1 MRLPLVAFGGA
12 AAMALAMGVG
22 RFSYTPILPAMH
34 TQAGLSAANAGFLA
48 TLNFIGYTLGTL
60 WPLFARRLGFSVG
73 PKTAVR
79 RGLAA
84 CIATTIAMAATDSFH
99 VWGVLRFASGIASA
113 FTMIYASTLVL
124 DALAKANPANAPAGA
139 GVHYGGVGFGITLS
153 GLMVLVLEHLGVGW
167 RGLWIGAALLIALM
181 IPLVVATV
189 TRRTPPTAGAA
200 KSAPRAPQIAPRHA
214 GWLVASYTCAGLGF
228 IISGTFLPLIA
239 KQDPATAPYAAF
251 SWMLVGMAAIPS
263 NVFWARVAL
272 RRGATVSLVAQY
284 ALQVLGVLLPVLSPT
299 PAALLASAVILGGT
313 FMGIVTVANAE
324 ARALAPH
331 RTAEMLA
338 MMTIG
343 YSLAQIVG
351 PPVAGMIATRTGS
364 FDGGI
369 YIAAAT
375 LILGIAFLLV
385 DGNRARR

>member
-79 RGLAA
+79 WGLAA

-99 VWGVLRFASGIASA
+99 VWGGLRFASGIASA

-124 DALAKANPANAPAGA
+124 DALAKTNPANAPAGA

-167 RGLWIGAALLIALM
+167 RGMWIGAAVLIALM

-189 TRRTPPTAGAA
+189 TRRTPAAAGAA
-200 KSAPRAPQIAPRHA
+200 KAAPRAPPVAPRHA
-214 GWLVASYTCAGLGF
+214 GWLVAAYTCAGLGF
-228 IISGTFLPLIA
+228 IVSGTFLPLIA
-239 KQDPATAPYAAF
+239 KQNPATAPYAAF

-272 RRGATVSLVAQY
+272 RRGATISLVAQY
-284 ALQVLGVLLPVLSPT
+284 ALQVLGVLLPILSPT

-369 YIAAAT
+369 HIAAAT
-375 LILGIAFLLV
+375 LVLGIVFLLV
-385 DGNRARR
+385 DGRRARR